1 MIRRIRTA
9 LDVRL
14 SSSASLVTSAIK
26 RSTSIRCPSPTNASG
41 ERYSLLGVPGKGRYD
56 TKSQTNWSVFQAIKN
71 FRRFVAE
78 QSAARNAQREEH
90 RFFAD

>member
-9 LDVRL
+9 LDVGL

-41 ERYSLLGVPGKGRYD
+41 ERYSLLSVLSKGRYG
-56 TKSQTNWSVFQAIKN
+56 TESQTIWSVFRAIKN

-78 QSAARNAQREEH
+78 QSATRNAQPEEH